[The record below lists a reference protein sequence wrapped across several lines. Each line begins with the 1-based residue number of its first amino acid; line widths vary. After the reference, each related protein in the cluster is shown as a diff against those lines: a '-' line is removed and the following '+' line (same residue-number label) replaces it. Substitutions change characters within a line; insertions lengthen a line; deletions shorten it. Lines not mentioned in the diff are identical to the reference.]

1 MPRVLNVG
9 QCSYDHGSIARQLK
23 KTFGAEVVGASSF
36 PEAVA
41 ALRGGG
47 YDLVLVNRVTDRDGS
62 PGLDLIRTVKADPAL
77 AGVPVMLVSNYPE
90 AQRQAEGLGALPGFG
105 KAELASARS
114 LERLSAVLADP
125 PAPTGAG

>member
-23 KTFGAEVVGASSF
+23 KSFDAEVVGASSF

-41 ALRGGG
+41 ALRGGE
-47 YDLVLVNRVTDRDGS
+47 YDLILVNRVNDRDGS

-90 AQRQAEGLGALPGFG
+90 AQQQAEALGALPGFG
-105 KAELASARS
+105 KAELGSARS
-114 LERLSAVLADP
+114 LERLSAVLADR
-125 PAPTGAG
+125 PAPTGPA